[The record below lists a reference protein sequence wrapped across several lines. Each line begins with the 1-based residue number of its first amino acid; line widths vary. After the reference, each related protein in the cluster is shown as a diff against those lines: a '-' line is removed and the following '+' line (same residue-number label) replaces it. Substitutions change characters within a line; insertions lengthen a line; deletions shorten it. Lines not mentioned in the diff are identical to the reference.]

1 MFVRSNNKI
10 SENFINFISFLYFL
24 NLLLTVVFMR
34 SYVGI
39 KIFGFRIGEILIGFC
54 LLVIFILFF
63 KKLRNIFEISNEFL
77 LIKCTQIIIGSFF
90 VIVALNQNFNFS
102 LSILKT
108 SSYIWSLG
116 YLFAGYYF
124 LSKLNLK
131 FVTILFAGAVFSSY
145 FITFINYPNFVMD
158 FFIKFSD
165 KFQFIKAADTLLIL
179 VLFNFLIKRCKLET
193 NKEFLIFL
201 ISSSLFIP
209 YFFVQSRGSVLA
221 AVIFVILNLFNYKK
235 YITNNVLRFILGI
248 LLSVISFYFSSY
260 FLSGI
265 DFSSEERQLEV
276 VEVNEAIKNEVVKK
290 KNISKGFLT
299 FYFEDG
305 RIYSVDN
312 TTNWRLDIWQDLVE
326 DLVNK
331 NKLFFG
337 FGYEGVYEI
346 MLDPTAPGRLG
357 RDGLNENVHNYFF
370 NILGRGGLFQLV
382 LFLYFY
388 LLLFKRWTRSHG
400 VLDFFIFFTPLLV
413 VSSLDVTMEGVQ
425 FPLIFFSII
434 GYLLS
439 LDYYKKV

>member
-209 YFFVQSRGSVLA
+209 YF
-221 AVIFVILNLFNYKK
+221 LF
-235 YITNNVLRFILGI
+235 R
-248 LLSVISFYFSSY
+248 
-260 FLSGI
+260 
-265 DFSSEERQLEV
+265 
-276 VEVNEAIKNEVVKK
+276 
-290 KNISKGFLT
+290 
-299 FYFEDG
+299 
-305 RIYSVDN
+305 VDA
-312 TTNWRLDIWQDLVE
+312 R
-326 DLVNK
+326 
-331 NKLFFG
+331 
-337 FGYEGVYEI
+337 
-346 MLDPTAPGRLG
+346 
-357 RDGLNENVHNYFF
+357 
-370 NILGRGGLFQLV
+370 
-382 LFLYFY
+382 Y
-388 LLLFKRWTRSHG
+388 LL
-400 VLDFFIFFTPLLV
+400 
-413 VSSLDVTMEGVQ
+413 Q
-425 FPLIFFSII
+425 
-434 GYLLS
+434 
-439 LDYYKKV
+439 